1 MTLIDTLLLTGCG
14 GDIAISIARF
24 VRADGLAQRVIGA
37 DVRADHP
44 GHPYF
49 DAVHV
54 LPAAQA
60 PDYGTALRAL
70 IAREGPDLVVP
81 LSEAELSRLLADN
94 AVGGGSGLFLA
105 ASARALRTGLDK
117 LETFRMLS
125 RAGIPTPD
133 TGIVGDVDP
142 PFDRFIIKPR
152 HGQGSK
158 NIVVAE
164 PWSREQLLATRKGDL
179 WQDVLPD
186 AEEEYTCGVIR
197 FPGMGVRTIAL
208 RRKLGGGLTVSATVV
223 ENGAIDEML
232 GALAEALALEG
243 AINVQLRMR
252 DGKPFVFEINARF
265 SSTVGFRHRIGF
277 RDFVWSMEHAL
288 GRTPSPYEP
297 AIAGTRLF
305 RVSEEVILPPLPG

>member
-1 MTLIDTLLLTGCG
+1 MARIDTLLLTGCG

-24 VRADGLAQRVIGA
+24 VRADGLARRIVGA

-44 GHPYF
+44 GHAYF

-54 LPAAQA
+54 LPTAAA
-60 PDYGTALRAL
+60 PDYGAALGAL
-70 IAREGPDLVVP
+70 IAREGPELVAP

-94 AVGGGSGLFLA
+94 MVGSGSGLFLA
-105 ASARALRTGLDK
+105 ANAQALRAGLDK
-117 LETFRMLS
+117 METFRLLS

-133 TGIVGDVDP
+133 TGIVGEAEP
-142 PFDRFIIKPR
+142 EFESFIIKPR
-152 HGQGSK
+152 RGQGSK
-158 NIVVAE
+158 NIVLAE
-164 PWSREQLLATRKGDL
+164 PWSRAHLLATRTGDI
-179 WQDVLPD
+179 WQEFLPD

-223 ENGAIDEML
+223 EDGTIDGVL
-232 GALAEALALEG
+232 GTIAETLALEG
-243 AINVQLRMR
+243 AINVQLRMHQ
-252 DGKPFVFEINARF
+252 GKPFVFEINPRF

-288 GRTPSPYEP
+288 GRPPSPYAP
-297 AIAGTRLF
+297 AAAGMRFF
-305 RVSEEVILPPLPG
+305 RVSEEVVLPPLPD